1 MNAFSRRLGERI
13 SARSQVSLL
22 LLNRVGWT
30 TSGYVVVQ
38 VLRFAQ
44 NLVLTHF
51 LAPELFGVMV
61 VLTSLRV
68 GIELFTDIGIGQ
80 GIVASKEAWDPRYYN
95 TAWTVQLIR
104 GVAIG
109 VVFLALTPLIASFYD
124 EPTLN
129 AVFPVLCVLF
139 IATGAHSVGPT
150 LAVKAMDT
158 KRIAAYEVV
167 SAVVGAVLTLCLA
180 WFFPTVWGLVAGNI
194 ASTLASAIISYFVWP
209 GVVYKLRL
217 DWRHVKSLVSFG
229 KWIFISSIIFFLAS
243 NFDRLILSK
252 YVSLGMLGVYG
263 IARSFGDIFSQFGI
277 RLSNAIIFPSIA
289 SADVDRASLRHKLGG
304 HRRRFLVLMLV
315 GIASFIALSDIMI
328 RLLYDNRYEAAGQVT
343 PWVGLAAWLL
353 ILNTVSDSVML
364 GLSKPNYGAIG
375 NVCKFLGLL
384 VLLPWFAIHYG
395 IVGAAVATV
404 AAEIL
409 RYLVLMLAQARER
422 IGFIGQDAAAS
433 VALVLLAVTI
443 REGLG
448 LMGLVP
454 GSLSLFGMA

>member
-1 MNAFSRRLGERI
+1 MNALSRRIGERI
-13 SARSQVSLL
+13 SSRSQVSLL

-30 TSGYVVVQ
+30 TSGYAVVQ
-38 VLRFAQ
+38 ILRFAQ
-44 NLVLTHF
+44 NLLLTHF
-51 LAPELFGVMV
+51 LAPDLFGVMV

-80 GIVASKEAWDPRYYN
+80 GIIASKEAWDPRYYN

-104 GVAIG
+104 GFAIG
-109 VVFLALTPLIASFYD
+109 VVFLILTPVISKFYD

-129 AVFPVLCVLF
+129 AVFPVLCILF

-158 KRIAAYEVV
+158 KKIAAYEVS

-180 WFFPTVWGLVAGNI
+180 WFFPTIWGLIAGNI
-194 ASTLASAIISYFVWP
+194 ASTVASAVLSYFVWP

-217 DWRHVKSLVSFG
+217 DWRHVKSIVSFG
-229 KWIFISSIIFFLAS
+229 KWIFLSSIIFFLAS

-252 YVSLGMLGVYG
+252 YVSLTMLGVYG

-304 HRRRFLVLMLV
+304 HRLRFLLLMLLA
-315 GIASFIALSDIMI
+315 IASFIALSDIMI
-328 RLLYDNRYEAAGQVT
+328 RLLYDSRYEAAGQVT

-353 ILNTVSDSVML
+353 ILNTMSDSVML

-384 VLLPWFAIHYG
+384 VFLPWFAVQYG
-395 IVGAAVATV
+395 IVGAAIATV

-422 IGFIGQDAAAS
+422 IGFVRQDVGASAA
-433 VALVLLAVTI
+433 LLLLAVTV
-443 REGLG
+443 REGLSLAG
-448 LMGLVP
+448 LTSGPLHM
-454 GSLSLFGMA
+454 FGIA